1 MSDSGLMSLQ
11 EPNFPTE
18 MGNIPYD
25 EIIGAPLNAAV
36 DANTRASEA
45 AADFILN
52 VAFEESDDFSIFS
65 DAKEPVTV
73 TFNYRKRT
81 VDEDGD
87 TQEEEFE
94 LKVPLLLLLHVPYF
108 EIENVTIDF
117 NVKLHSVRKR
127 QIETESGI
135 GGGGGLF
142 GAIGFFNVSG
152 SYQKT
157 DKRGQEIQR
166 TYDQQVHVEA
176 GSIEP
181 PEGVSRILD
190 VLEQTITETGES
202 DQNENGNGE

>member
-1 MSDSGLMSLQ
+1 MSLQ

-36 DANTRASEA
+36 DANTRASET

-52 VAFEESDDFSIFS
+52 VAFEESDDFSIF
-65 DAKEPVTV
+65 DDNAREPVTV
-73 TFNYRKRT
+73 TFNYHKNA
-81 VDEDGD
+81 VDADGNA
-87 TQEEEFE
+87 TKEEFE
-94 LKVPLLLLLHVPYF
+94 MSVPLLLLLHVPYF

-127 QIETESGI
+127 QIETDGGI

-142 GAIGFFNVSG
+142 GALGFFNVSG

-157 DKRGQEIQR
+157 DKRGQEIER
-166 TYDQQVHVEA
+166 TYDQSVHVEA

-181 PEGVSRILD
+181 PTGVTRILD
-190 VLEQTITETGES
+190 VLEQTITEEGGS
-202 DQNENGNGE
+202 DRTDDGDDNGE

>member
-1 MSDSGLMSLQ
+1 MSLQ

-36 DANTRASEA
+36 DANTRASET

-52 VAFEESDDFSIFS
+52 VAFEEADDFSIFS
-65 DAKEPVTV
+65 NAKEPVTV
-73 TFNYRKRT
+73 TFNYRKET
-81 VDEDGD
+81 VDENGD

-94 LKVPLLLLLHVPYF
+94 MKVPLLLLLHVPYF
-108 EIENVTIDF
+108 EVEQVTIDF
-117 NVKLHSVRKR
+117 NVKLNSVRKR
-127 QIETESGI
+127 SIEEDGGI

-142 GAIGFFNVSG
+142 GGIGFFNVSG

-157 DKRGQEIQR
+157 DKRGQEIER

-181 PEGVSRILD
+181 PEGVTRILD
-190 VLEQTITETGES
+190 VLEQTITETGGSEA
-202 DQNENGNGE
+202 NGNGE